1 MLRFTVYKI
10 KSCFYLFKHYYKP
23 YFDMMQLVF
32 ITVVYNVSN
41 MTVTLIYFQLNVSS
55 LLKASNVFTKLL
67 MTM

>member
-1 MLRFTVYKI
+1 
-10 KSCFYLFKHYYKP
+10 
-23 YFDMMQLVF
+23 MMQLVF
-32 ITVVYNVSN
+32 ITIVYNVSN